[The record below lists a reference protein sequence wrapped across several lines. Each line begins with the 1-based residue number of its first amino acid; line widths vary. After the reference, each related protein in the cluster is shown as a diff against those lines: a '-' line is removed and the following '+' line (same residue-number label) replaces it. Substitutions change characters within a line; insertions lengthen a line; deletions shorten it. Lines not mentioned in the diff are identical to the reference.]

1 MIINLSFF
9 LNLVEYVL
17 VRLLCASCNEYPK
30 GSVVVV
36 IAANSTFTPCTIMR
50 SQSLSA
56 TMGLGY
62 AQIPLTFLNAGT
74 LQIGNSAAIYVRG

>member
-1 MIINLSFF
+1 
-9 LNLVEYVL
+9 
-17 VRLLCASCNEYPK
+17 
-30 GSVVVV
+30 
-36 IAANSTFTPCTIMR
+36 MR

-74 LQIGNSAAIYVRG
+74 LQIGNSAAIYVRGWREIGNGTAIKICSQKTIIGVSLNGYDTGCFSVHVTTIYRVHRL